1 MSKVRGSACGRTST
15 VKAGSNTTDAE
26 NSWLSV
32 QQRVG
37 KFCRLICAVI
47 TCEGLSHHF
56 KHFKYGELS
65 MRNLLKHLICEIHK
79 PPGYYY
85 PFYSLFSLL
94 FETKNRMA

>member
-37 KFCRLICAVI
+37 KFCRLICAAI
-47 TCEGLSHHF
+47 TSEGLLHHF
-56 KHFKYGELS
+56 KSDSQIGAENFHSDISQNNVIVGPYDS
-65 MRNLLKHLICEIHK
+65 
-79 PPGYYY
+79 P
-85 PFYSLFSLL
+85 
-94 FETKNRMA
+94 